1 MLKIMNESNNL
12 SDFRGNSRAGNAT
25 RVRIK
30 ATGRTGWV
38 ESVVDDKW
46 GQGIRVIYDDRP
58 GMWPDFFTVDEV
70 EILEPV
76 KKPKTESFDDDFEQY
91 TYVKSKDVNDADGYL
106 TEYTMYYDEVEDRYV
121 FVFGDSDIYNP
132 NDGYEEFD
140 YECDTEREA
149 DEWFDNYEGFEDL
162 DEGYKNMKP
171 HLKEVQERL
180 YAEVQV
186 GMKWVDDE
194 FYKQCNKISGNKAW
208 IETRWNSIDSDEEHR
223 ETSVWNI
230 TEGENCDVLVDP
242 EYADEWYGKL
252 YVNAAINLEQFY
264 PNYWNDVLGKTADEN
279 LKESVYTDAGFDSR
293 KDYLNSLADDFGI
306 DKNTVYDLASVLG
319 PEEDFDALVTEL
331 EDMADDLE
339 ETEDFDPIKHYLDNY
354 AYVVCSTDNTYENF
368 DFIFPY
374 DTYEFAGKELARD
387 LIEYKTETCI
397 FDTRN
402 KTKTDYSPN
411 KLDISKLDEGGRHG
425 WVEDN
430 ADYIDPEIVG
440 KDTAIE
446 NIRNILDMCE
456 VKTEKY

>member
-1 MLKIMNESNNL
+1 MIKLINESNNL

-46 GQGIRVIYDDRP
+46 GQGIRVIYDDQP

-70 EILEPV
+70 EILESC
-76 KKPKTESFDDDFEQY
+76 KKSKTESFDDDFEQY

-106 TEYTMYYDEVEDRYV
+106 TEYTMYYDEVGDRYV

-140 YECDTEREA
+140 YECDTERAA

-162 DEGYKNMKP
+162 DEGLIN
-171 HLKEVQERL
+171 EVQERP
-180 YAEVQV
+180 YVEVQV
-186 GMKWVDDE
+186 GMQWADDE
-194 FYKQCNKISGNKAW
+194 FFKQCNKIRGNKAW
-208 IETRWNSIDSDEEHR
+208 VETRWNSVDSDEEHR
-223 ETSVWNI
+223 EVTIYDIVK
-230 TEGENCDVLVDP
+230 GENCDILVDP
-242 EYADEWYGKL
+242 KYPNEWYGKI
-252 YVNAAINLEQFY
+252 YVNSAINLDQFY
-264 PNYWNDVLGKTADEN
+264 PDYWNDILESTN
-279 LKESVYTDAGFDSR
+279 TSTSIKESIYTDNGFSSR

-339 ETEDFDPIKHYLDNY
+339 ETEDFDPMKHYLDNY

-374 DTYEFAGKELARD
+374 DTYEFAEKELARD
-387 LIEYKTETCI
+387 LIEYETETCI
-397 FDTRN
+397 FDTHN

-411 KLDISKLDEGGRHG
+411 KLDISKLDEGGRWD
-425 WVEDN
+425 WVEDD
-430 ADYIDPEIVG
+430 DYINPEIVG
-440 KDTAIE
+440 EDVAME
-446 NIRNILDMCE
+446 NIRSILGMCK

>member
-1 MLKIMNESNNL
+1 MIKLINESNNL

-46 GQGIRVIYDDRP
+46 GQGIRVIYDDQP

-70 EILEPV
+70 EIIEPV

-91 TYVKSKDVNDADGYL
+91 TYIKSKDVNDADGWR

-140 YECDTEREA
+140 YECDTERAA

-162 DEGYKNMKP
+162 DEGLIN
-171 HLKEVQERL
+171 EVQERP
-180 YAEVQV
+180 YVEVQV
-186 GMKWVDDE
+186 GMEWTDDE
-194 FYKQCNKISGNKAW
+194 FFRQCNKIRGSKAW
-208 IETRWNSIDSDEEHR
+208 IETRWNSVDSDEGHR
-223 ETSVWNI
+223 EVTIYDIVK
-230 TEGENCDVLVDP
+230 GENCDILVDP
-242 EYADEWYGKL
+242 NYPNEWYGKI
-252 YVNAAINLEQFY
+252 YVNSAINLDQFY
-264 PNYWNDVLGKTADEN
+264 PDYWNGILESNNSSTSI
-279 LKESVYTDAGFDSR
+279 KESIYTDNGFSSR

-331 EDMADDLE
+331 EDMAEDLE

-374 DTYEFAGKELARD
+374 DTYEFAEKELARD
-387 LIEYKTETCI
+387 LIEYETETCI
-397 FDTRN
+397 FDTHN
-402 KTKTDYSPN
+402 KTKTDYSPD
-411 KLDISKLDEGGRHG
+411 KLDISKLDEGGRWD
-425 WVEDN
+425 WVEDD
-430 ADYIDPEIVG
+430 DYINPEIVG
-440 KDTAIE
+440 EDVAME
-446 NIRNILDMCE
+446 NIRSILGMCK

>member
-1 MLKIMNESNNL
+1 MIKLINESNNL
-12 SDFRGNSRAGNAT
+12 SDFRGNSRCGNAT

-38 ESVVDDKW
+38 ESTVDDKW
-46 GQGIRVIYDDRP
+46 GQGIRVVYDDRP

-91 TYVKSKDVNDADGYL
+91 TYIKSKDVNDADGYL

-140 YECDTEREA
+140 YECDTERAA

-162 DEGYKNMKP
+162 DEGLIN
-171 HLKEVQERL
+171 EVQERP
-180 YAEVQV
+180 YVEVQV
-186 GMKWVDDE
+186 GMQWADDE
-194 FYKQCNKISGNKAW
+194 FFKQCNKIRGNKAW
-208 IETRWNSIDSDEEHR
+208 VETRWNSVDSDEEHR
-223 ETSVWNI
+223 EVTIYDIVK
-230 TEGENCDVLVDP
+230 GENCDILVDP
-242 EYADEWYGKL
+242 KYPNEWYGKI
-252 YVNAAINLEQFY
+252 YVNSAINLDQFY
-264 PNYWNDVLGKTADEN
+264 PDYWNGVLESNNTSTSI
-279 LKESVYTDAGFDSR
+279 KESIYTDNGFSSR
-293 KDYLNSLADDFGI
+293 KDYLNSLADDFGV

-339 ETEDFDPIKHYLDNY
+339 ETEDFDPMKHYLDNY

-374 DTYEFAGKELARD
+374 DTYEFAEKELARD
-387 LIEYKTETCI
+387 LIEYETETCI
-397 FDTRN
+397 FDTHN

-430 ADYIDPEIVG
+430 VDYIDPEIVG
-440 KDTAIE
+440 KDVAIE
-446 NIRNILDMCE
+446 NIRSILDMCE

>member
-1 MLKIMNESNNL
+1 MIKLINESNSL
-12 SDFRGNSRAGNAT
+12 SDFRGNSRAGHAT

-46 GQGIRVIYDDRP
+46 GQGIRVIYDDQP

-70 EILEPV
+70 EILESC
-76 KKPKTESFDDDFEQY
+76 KKSKTESFDDDFEQY

-106 TEYTMYYDEVEDRYV
+106 TEYTMYYDEVGDRYV

-140 YECDTEREA
+140 YECDTERAA

-162 DEGYKNMKP
+162 DEGLIN
-171 HLKEVQERL
+171 EVQERP
-180 YAEVQV
+180 YVEVQV
-186 GMKWVDDE
+186 GMQWADDE
-194 FYKQCNKISGNKAW
+194 FFKQCNKIRGNKAW
-208 IETRWNSIDSDEEHR
+208 VETRWNSVDSDEEHR
-223 ETSVWNI
+223 EVTIYDIVK
-230 TEGENCDVLVDP
+230 GENCDILVDP
-242 EYADEWYGKL
+242 KYPNEWYGKI
-252 YVNAAINLEQFY
+252 YVNSAINLDQFY
-264 PNYWNDVLGKTADEN
+264 PDYWNDILESTN
-279 LKESVYTDAGFDSR
+279 TSTSIKESIYTDNGFSSR

-339 ETEDFDPIKHYLDNY
+339 ETEDFDPMKHYLDNY

-374 DTYEFAGKELARD
+374 DTYEFAEKELARD
-387 LIEYKTETCI
+387 LIEYETETCI
-397 FDTRN
+397 FDTHN

-411 KLDISKLDEGGRHG
+411 KLDISKLDEGGRWD
-425 WVEDN
+425 WVEDD
-430 ADYIDPEIVG
+430 DYINPEIVG
-440 KDTAIE
+440 EDVAME
-446 NIRNILDMCE
+446 NIRSILGMCK